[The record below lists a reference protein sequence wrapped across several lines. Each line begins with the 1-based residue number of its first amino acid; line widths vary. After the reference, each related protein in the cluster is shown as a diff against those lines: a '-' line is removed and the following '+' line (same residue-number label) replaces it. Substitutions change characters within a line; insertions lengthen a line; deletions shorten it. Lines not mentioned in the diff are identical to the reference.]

1 MARTITTCPIWGDQW
16 EANGYYEG
24 STRTFDVENSARA
37 GGGYVIR
44 EELVNR
50 SIRRMDDGTKARLTT
65 WLIDQRALGNSQPT
79 LTQEVVDYASTNSAL
94 PVNERAD
101 RLLRFIAKET
111 KAVGETFAFQANDER
126 ANAVLAW
133 SESTNLA
140 EIAYFLGYLNNIGC
154 LKTRV
159 SSDHFLFSALVT
171 VGGYNRIAEQA
182 TNTDSSQGFVAMWFD
197 GQIETA
203 YEQGIRLAVEEAGY
217 NPMRIDR
224 KLDVE
229 KIDDAIL
236 AEIRRSRFL
245 IADFTHGDDGARGG
259 VYFEAGFAMGLGIPV
274 FFTCRSD
281 MVTKLHFD
289 TRQYAHIVWSTP
301 ERLRFDLRDR
311 ILARIGHGPSG
322 DTTGPL
328 IERPPRQPLGQW
340 LVENMPRG
348 VNLEIPDRAESSREI
363 PFVDPESQ

>member
-1 MARTITTCPIWGDQW
+1 
-16 EANGYYEG
+16 
-24 STRTFDVENSARA
+24 VSA
-37 GGGYVIR
+37 
-44 EELVNR
+44 
-50 SIRRMDDGTKARLTT
+50 
-65 WLIDQRALGNSQPT
+65 
-79 LTQEVVDYASTNSAL
+79 
-94 PVNERAD
+94 
-101 RLLRFIAKET
+101 
-111 KAVGETFAFQANDER
+111 
-126 ANAVLAW
+126 
-133 SESTNLA
+133 
-140 EIAYFLGYLNNIGC
+140 
-154 LKTRV
+154 
-159 SSDHFLFSALVT
+159 DHFLFSALVT

-322 DTTGPL
+322 ERMAPL
-328 IERPPRQPLGQW
+328 VERPPRKPLGQW